1 MLFSGTNFPPE
12 HDRAYLQHA
21 VVQILDNL
29 GLLFEICR
37 LPRPR
42 LTILSCTQCK
52 TINYLNKT
60 SNPND

>member
-1 MLFSGTNFPPE
+1 MLISGTNPPPE
-12 HDRAYLQHA
+12 HDRANLQHA

-42 LTILSCTQCK
+42 LNQYSAVHSAKQ
-52 TINYLNKT
+52 
-60 SNPND
+60 

>member
-1 MLFSGTNFPPE
+1 MLILGTNPPPE

-42 LTILSCTQCK
+42 LNQYTQLAVNSAK
-52 TINYLNKT
+52 Q
-60 SNPND
+60 